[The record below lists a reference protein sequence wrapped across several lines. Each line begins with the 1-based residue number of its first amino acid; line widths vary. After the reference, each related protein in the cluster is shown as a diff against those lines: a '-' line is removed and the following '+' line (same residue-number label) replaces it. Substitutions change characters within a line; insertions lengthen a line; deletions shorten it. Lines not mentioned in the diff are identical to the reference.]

1 MIGLSPRCYIP
12 SFVEIGLPVPEKI
25 FKGFLPYV
33 GMAAI
38 LVMGLASCHQIFIS
52 LYLKAFIKILVQI
65 GKAVSEKIRFE
76 FLYIHDLGP
85 RSRNEMT
92 LTFNTHI
99 PSYIQL
105 DDCSY

>member
-1 MIGLSPRCYIP
+1 MGWSPQCYIP
-12 SFVEIGLPVPEKI
+12 SFVEIGLPVPEKKI

-33 GMAAI
+33 DMAAI
-38 LVMGLASCHQIFIS
+38 LVMGPASCHQIFIS
-52 LYLKAFIKILVQI
+52 LYMKAFIKKIVQI
-65 GKAVSEKIRFE
+65 GKEVSEKFRFE
-76 FLYIHDLGP
+76 FLYVHDLG
-85 RSRNEMT
+85 T